1 MFHIVYKTT
10 NTTNGKYYIGVHSTP
25 NLDDGYLGSGY
36 LLKKAI
42 AKYGRDAFTRSV
54 LFHAFSK
61 QDAFKVEREI
71 VTEEFTLSKE
81 TYNLAVGGSGHAGIT
96 KRSRVIDIYD
106 LELNFV
112 CSKNSYALAAE
123 FIGDSKSGTHVM
135 RACKNAAI
143 GKGSKVGQFHVC
155 WHGEQPCLKVAHA
168 KDHMQKMHEKAVKLN
183 TGKSRPEHSELM
195 KQLNESRKIKTVYK
209 FKHTS
214 GVTFEGTKYELIEAF
229 PDHNI
234 SRTELGVMIRGRYK
248 SHKGWSL
255 DR

>member
-10 NTTNGKYYIGVHSTP
+10 NITNGKYYIGVHSTQ
-25 NLDDGYLGSGY
+25 NLDDGYLGSGH

-112 CSKNSYALAAE
+112 CSKNSYTSAAQ
-123 FIGDSKSGTHVM
+123 FTGAKNPGNI
-135 RACKNAAI
+135 RQACKYADTNQSSRS
-143 GKGSKVGQFHVC
+143 GNFYVC
-155 WHGEQPCLKVAHA
+155 HHGATPCKIAPDLHKLKE
-168 KDHMQKMHEKAVKLN
+168 MSQKASALN

-195 KQLNESRKIKTVYK
+195 KRLNATRRDQTIYK
-209 FKHTS
+209 FRHTS
-214 GVTFEGTKYELIEAF
+214 GTTFTGTKHDLMSAF

-234 SRTELGVMIRGRYK
+234 IKTELGVMIKGRYK

-255 DR
+255 DD

>member
-10 NTTNGKYYIGVHSTP
+10 NSINGKYYIGVHSTQ

-112 CSKNSYALAAE
+112 CSKNSYALARE
-123 FIGDSKSGTHVM
+123 FIGINTNSAVKK
-135 RACKNAAI
+135 ACQNADE
-143 GKGSKVGQFHVC
+143 GKGSKAGNFYVC
-155 WHGEQPCLKVAHA
+155 PHGSKPCLKVAHA